1 MEQHMR
7 FQVARSLWMASL
19 TLALLV
25 CRVHGDEKKDE
36 KKPVAKEPFEAIT
49 DAEIDKID
57 YDDAAIDQGVV
68 TPLAKDLSHMDDE
81 GKKKLQ
87 EMDDKLDGWE
97 PGVDKSIG
105 QQVRYWIAL
114 CTLQDIGHGEYE
126 AEIPY
131 LIFERLKKEV
141 PKEKLTKALA
151 WVILKPDEGK
161 IVKKCGEIGVDEDQE
176 EAEIRDRSV
185 IYAKKLLGRLKGK
198 LPPKD

>member
-87 EMDDKLDGWE
+87 EMDDKLDGR
-97 PGVDKSIG
+97 S
-105 QQVRYWIAL
+105 
-114 CTLQDIGHGEYE
+114 
-126 AEIPY
+126 
-131 LIFERLKKEV
+131 
-141 PKEKLTKALA
+141 
-151 WVILKPDEGK
+151 
-161 IVKKCGEIGVDEDQE
+161 E
-176 EAEIRDRSV
+176 EH
-185 IYAKKLLGRLKGK
+185 
-198 LPPKD
+198 

>member
-1 MEQHMR
+1 MKRVPQMQKMR
-7 FQVARSLWMASL
+7 WLWLSAVL
-19 TLALLV
+19 VALLAWMV
-25 CRVHGDEKKDE
+25 RADEKKDA
-36 KKPVAKEPFEAIT
+36 KPAAKEPYETIT

-57 YDDAAIDQGVV
+57 YEDAAIDQGVV
-68 TPLAKDLSHMDDE
+68 TPLAKDLSHLDDE
-81 GKKKLQ
+81 TKKKLQ
-87 EMDDKLDGWE
+87 ETDDKLDGWE

-105 QQVRYWIAL
+105 QQVRYWVAL
-114 CTLQDIGHGEYE
+114 CTLQDIGHGEFE

-141 PKEKLTKALA
+141 PKEKLVKALA

-161 IVKKCGEIGVDEDQE
+161 IVKKCSEIGVDDDQE